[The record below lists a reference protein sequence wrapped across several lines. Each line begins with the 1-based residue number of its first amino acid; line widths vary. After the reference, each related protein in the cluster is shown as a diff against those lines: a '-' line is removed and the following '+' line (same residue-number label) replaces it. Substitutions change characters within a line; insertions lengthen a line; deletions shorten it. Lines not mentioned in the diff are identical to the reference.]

1 MDAVTNNYI
10 DDHDDYNE
18 DECEDTDDDDDDVN
32 AAASGDN
39 NNNNDKTNYDVDDM
53 IIMTVI
59 YADQEPDKV
68 LYSNGGLYLKSLP
81 DEMQ

>member
-18 DECEDTDDDDDDVN
+18 DECEDTDDDDDVN
-32 AAASGDN
+32 AAAASDDN
-39 NNNNDKTNYDVDDM
+39 TNNDKTNYDVDDM

-68 LYSNGGLYLKSLP
+68 LFSNGGLYLKSLP
-81 DEMQ
+81 DEVQ